1 MIKVYKYLK
10 RICKMN
16 AREFLDLLDAYQGV
30 YELDE
35 AMMDGPRKDKM
46 IAKQHSPYVSSRDRA
61 TAFNVGVRDERP
73 RDKKS
78 TGGKGERYSDFGDRG
93 AGNKSRRR
101 RGLEPIHGNTRKE
114 EVDLYDLILTHLLDE
129 GYADTEES
137 ATAIMAN
144 MSEDWKESICEEVL
158 DEGFKKMNRGKIE
171 RQAKKLG
178 GDKEIILR
186 SLSNMVDTPEWR
198 KRSTSQAR
206 KNRAGSGSEYR
217 KGKELQARD
226 DAQADIKKYGLR

>member
-1 MIKVYKYLK
+1 
-10 RICKMN
+10 MN
-16 AREFLDLLDAYQGV
+16 VREFLYRLYAYQGV

-35 AMMDGPRKDKM
+35 AMMDGPLKDKI

-114 EVDLYDLILTHLLDE
+114 EVDLYDIILSHLLDE
-129 GYADTEES
+129 GYAETQEQAEV
-137 ATAIMAN
+137 IMVN
-144 MSEDWKESICEEVL
+144 MSE
-158 DEGFKKMNRGKIE
+158 
-171 RQAKKLG
+171 
-178 GDKEIILR
+178 
-186 SLSNMVDTPEWR
+186 EWR
-198 KRSTSQAR
+198 DSIL
-206 KNRAGSGSEYR
+206 G
-217 KGKELQARD
+217 
-226 DAQADIKKYGLR
+226 